1 MPDPDLTP
9 DADGRIAPSAER
21 VRRLVAAQFPA
32 YAHLP
37 VTPVARSGWDNR
49 TFHLGDALS
58 VRLPS
63 AARYAAQVEK
73 EHRWLPRLAAALPVP
88 VAEPMATGRPGEGY
102 PYPWSIYRW
111 LPGAPAEAAP
121 PADAVGFAEGVADVV
136 RALHAAETEGAPA
149 AGEHNFFRG
158 GPLAVYD
165 AETRAA
171 LAVLGD
177 AVDTR
182 AAHELWARG
191 LASRWERA
199 PVWVHGDLSA
209 GNLLV
214 DEAGRLAAVIDFG
227 CMGVGDPACDLVL
240 AWTFLD
246 GPARE
251 AFRARLALDA
261 QTWARA
267 RGWALWKAAITLAKA
282 PGTDPQRQAAS
293 RAVLDAVLAEHAA
306 AAGGPPA

>member
-1 MPDPDLTP
+1 MHEPDLVP
-9 DADGRIAPSAER
+9 DADGRIAISPER
-21 VRRLVAAQFPA
+21 VRRLVAAQFPS

-73 EHRWLPRLAAALPVP
+73 EHRWLPRLAASLCVP
-88 VAEPMATGRPGEGY
+88 VAAPVAMGRPGEGF

-121 PADAVGFAEGVADVV
+121 PADAVAFAEDVADFL
-136 RALHAAETEGAPA
+136 RALHGVETDGAPP
-149 AGEHNFFRG
+149 AGEHNFHRG
-158 GPLAVYD
+158 G
-165 AETRAA
+165 A
-171 LAVLGD
+171 LALYNGETQVALAALGD
-177 AVDTR
+177 AVDAR
-182 AAHELWARG
+182 AAHDLWARA
-191 LASRWERA
+191 LASAWDRP
-199 PVWVHGDLSA
+199 PVWVHGDVSA

-246 GPARE
+246 GGARE
-251 AFRARLALDA
+251 AFRARLDLDPE
-261 QTWARA
+261 TWARA

-282 PGTDPQRQAAS
+282 PGTDPAKEAAS
-293 RAVLDAVLAEHAA
+293 RAVLAAVLAEHAVQ
-306 AAGGPPA
+306 

>member
-1 MPDPDLTP
+1 MPAPPDLPPDP
-9 DADGRIAPSAER
+9 DGRIAPSVEH
-21 VRRLVAAQFPA
+21 VRRLVAAQFPD

-49 TFHLGDALS
+49 TFHLGDAHS

-73 EHRWLPRLAAALPVP
+73 EHRWLPHLAAALAVP
-88 VAEPMATGRPGEGY
+88 VATPVAMGRPGEGY

-121 PADAVGFAEGVADVV
+121 PPDPVAFADDVADFL
-136 RALHAAETEGAPA
+136 RALHRVDTTGAPA
-149 AGEHNFFRG
+149 PGDHNFFRG
-158 GPLAVYD
+158 GPLSVYD
-165 AETRAA
+165 GETEAA
-171 LAVLGD
+171 LAALGATID
-177 AVDTR
+177 AP
-182 AAHELWARG
+182 AARDLWARAR
-191 LASRWERA
+191 ASRWERP
-199 PVWVHGDLSA
+199 PVWVHGDVSA

-214 DEAGRLAAVIDFG
+214 DGAGRLAAVIDFG

-246 GPARE
+246 GPARA
-251 AFRARLALDA
+251 AFRARLAFDA
-261 QTWARA
+261 ETWTRA

-282 PGTDPQRQAAS
+282 PGTDAGRAAEA
-293 RAVLDAVLAEHAA
+293 RRVLDTVLAEHAA
-306 AAGGPPA
+306 A

>member
-1 MPDPDLTP
+1 MPAPDLLPDP
-9 DADGRIAPSAER
+9 DGRIAPSVER
-21 VRRLVAAQFPA
+21 VRRLVAAQFPG

-49 TFHLGDALS
+49 TFHLGDAYS

-73 EHRWLPRLAAALPVP
+73 EHRWLAHLAAALAVPLATPV
-88 VAEPMATGRPGEGY
+88 ATGRPGEGY
-102 PYPWSIYRW
+102 PYPWSIFRW

-121 PADAVGFAEGVADVV
+121 PADPVAFAEDVADFL
-136 RALHAAETEGAPA
+136 RALHRVDTTGAPA

-158 GPLAVYD
+158 GALSVYD
-165 AETRAA
+165 GETEAA
-171 LAVLGD
+171 LATLSRTIDVP
-177 AVDTR
+177 AAR
-182 AAHELWARG
+182 ALWARA
-191 LASRWERA
+191 LASRWERPA
-199 PVWVHGDLSA
+199 VWVHGDVSA

-246 GPARE
+246 GPARD
-251 AFRARLALDA
+251 AFRARLDLDPE
-261 QTWARA
+261 TWARA
-267 RGWALWKAAITLAKA
+267 RGWALWKAAITLANT
-282 PGTDPQRQAAS
+282 PGTDTAKAAEAR
-293 RAVLDAVLAEHAA
+293 RALDAVLAEHALA
-306 AAGGPPA
+306 